1 MAPTINKNTLTLLF
15 TFFASVQSAE
25 TVWSVF
31 AYVNHGE
38 RTPLRDLAIGDGSL
52 TPLGA
57 QQMFSQGSLL
67 RNRWLINTT
76 QSDTDSNNTDNA
88 PIAAVGTAAIDNNQL
103 SIWTTR
109 DDHITAG
116 AQAFMQGLYPPK
128 TRNFADANGGI
139 AAAMLANGS
148 VVDFPLGG
156 YMYPNFRTLSLSD
169 TESVWLEGHTA
180 CTEYWRSTSNLK
192 SNPRMTQVF
201 DDSLP
206 EYQLLWS
213 TVFNGTFPANAAS
226 FYYAYDLYEYAAYH
240 YIHNSTIRNTLD
252 INQLKWLRDFANIQ
266 QFSLNGDLTASG
278 RKDGDMIRAIA
289 GRTLSAKVVS
299 QFQQLVLLKG
309 GAPQI
314 NLMFGSFQ
322 PMLSFFSLSELSTGH
337 SSGLFQEIPGF
348 GGAMIFELFS
358 EGTDATRFPDTDDL
372 WVRFLYRNGSSE
384 ENPIYEYPLFSHGNS
399 ETRIKYRDFVSG
411 IREFSINNIPAWCTA
426 CDAVNFFCSASR
438 AASGGSTSSHNHK
451 NLDLSPAAAGAIGAA
466 IAIAIG
472 AVAAVLLFV
481 FGFGIQRRS
490 SGRNSVFGGF
500 RGQEKMA
507 SDRDVSITKSGAK
520 HERVG
525 SWELGAGTS
534 SGPTDGPSMGITKGS
549 EPVIGATH
557 LRDIDDDG
565 DSLDIGRQPIKPHET
580 V

>member
-1 MAPTINKNTLTLLF
+1 MASTINKTTLALLF
-15 TFFASVQSAE
+15 TFFASVRSAE

-67 RNRWLINTT
+67 RNRWLVNTT
-76 QSDTDSNNTDNA
+76 QSDPDGNVTDNA
-88 PIAAVGTAAIDNNQL
+88 PIAAIGASAIDNSQL

-109 DDHITAG
+109 DDYITAG

-128 TRNFADANGGI
+128 TRTFADNNGGV

-156 YMYPNFRTLSLSD
+156 YMYPNLRTVSLSD
-169 TESVWLEGHTA
+169 TESVWLEGHTT

-192 SNPRMTQVF
+192 STPRMTQVY

-240 YIHNSTIRNTLD
+240 YTHNSTIHNTLD
-252 INQLKWLRDFANIQ
+252 INQLNWLRDFANIQ

-278 RKDGDMIRAIA
+278 RQDGDMIRAIA
-289 GRTLSAKVVS
+289 GRTLSAKVVA
-299 QFQQLVLLKG
+299 QFQELVLLKG
-309 GAPQI
+309 GASKI

-358 EGTDATRFPDTDDL
+358 EDTDATRFPDTDDL
-372 WVRFLYRNGSSE
+372 WVRFLYRNGSSV

-399 ETRIKYRDFVSG
+399 ETRIKYRDFVSS
-411 IREFSINNIPAWCTA
+411 IRQFSINNIPAWCTA
-426 CDAVNFFCSASR
+426 CDAVNAFCATSR
-438 AASGGSTSSHNHK
+438 TSSGGTSSKNHK

-466 IAIAIG
+466 IAIAVG
-472 AVAAVLLFV
+472 AMAAVLLFV
-481 FGFGIQRRS
+481 FGFGVQRRAP
-490 SGRNSVFGGF
+490 GRNTIFGGF
-500 RGQEKMA
+500 KGQEKNA
-507 SDRDVSITKSGAK
+507 SDRDVSITKNGAK

-534 SGPTDGPSMGITKGS
+534 VGPTDGPSAGITKGG
-549 EPVIGATH
+549 EPVIGATRM
-557 LRDIDDDG
+557 RDIDDDG
-565 DSLDIGRQPIKPHET
+565 DSLDIGRQPVKPLET